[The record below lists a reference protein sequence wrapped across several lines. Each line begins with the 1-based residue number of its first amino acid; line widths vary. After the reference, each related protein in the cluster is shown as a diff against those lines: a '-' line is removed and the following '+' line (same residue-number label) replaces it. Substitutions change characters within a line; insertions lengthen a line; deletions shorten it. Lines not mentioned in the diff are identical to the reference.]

1 MILTSCESPLGK
13 TIEGQLA
20 SMLASRCIQYEG
32 NVKRDVLSRVAKNTD
47 SQQRR
52 LDLPQWLM

>member
-32 NVKRDVLSRVAKNTD
+32 NVKRDVLSRVAKTQIVNSIGWT
-47 SQQRR
+47 SHNG
-52 LDLPQWLM
+52 